1 MSAVGNW
8 TLHFSWGCTGSY
20 SQSPITFNANGTF
33 ALAPYTGKW
42 VQNEGK
48 IIFKF
53 DQAPNS
59 VYGGDEV
66 SNAML
71 GISSTFAGLNG
82 CWYAI
87 RTGSTSAPM
96 AEAKPEFDAAGQKPK

>member
-1 MSAVGNW
+1 MSAVGSW
-8 TLHFSWGCTGSY
+8 TLHFSWGCTGTY

-42 VQNEGK
+42 VENAGK

-53 DQAPNS
+53 DQAPG

-66 SNAML
+66 SNAMA
-71 GISSTFAGLNG
+71 GISSTFAGSNG

-87 RTGSTSAPM
+87 RVGSTSLPVH
-96 AEAKPEFDAAGQKPK
+96 EGKPEYDAAGNKPK

>member
-8 TLHFSWGCTGSY
+8 TLHFSWGCTGGY
-20 SQSPITFNANGTF
+20 AQSPITFNANGTF

-42 VQNEGK
+42 VENAGK
-48 IIFKF
+48 ILFKF
-53 DQAPNS
+53 DQAPSS

-66 SNAML
+66 SNAMA
-71 GISSTFAGLNG
+71 GISTTFAGASG

-87 RTGSTSAPM
+87 RVGSTSLPTS
-96 AEAKPEFDAAGQKPK
+96 EAKPEYDAAGHKTK